1 MEQQPISAAHT
12 AVLPPS
18 ATLDPD
24 VMKSVVAIAETGSL
38 THAAQRVGRT
48 PAALSMQLKKLEEML
63 GVRLFCRDR
72 QGMEPTQEGERLLPH
87 ARRLI
92 AAQQEALDAF
102 RYPSLSGS
110 VRLGAIDDLP
120 GALLERALSGFA
132 RSHPD
137 VTVNTVMGTTR
148 RLAPMLEADE
158 LDLAI
163 LSPGGATPW
172 QPADRIV
179 WDEPLIWAARDGGN
193 AWRRRPLPV
202 AVATTGCAWR
212 RMTLEALDRVAIPYR
227 IAYQSDFLGPQQ
239 AAVMADLAV
248 APIPRSALQPGMRQL
263 RPFEG
268 FERLGQTRIAL
279 RLGADPSQAV
289 LALAER
295 IADCCGAAQD

>member
-1 MEQQPISAAHT
+1 ARPAT
-12 AVLPPS
+12 LPAS

-24 VMKSVVAIAETGSL
+24 VMKNVVAIAETGSL

-48 PAALSMQLKKLEEML
+48 PAALSMQLKKLEDML

-102 RYPSLSGS
+102 RYPALSGS

-120 GALLERALSGFA
+120 GARLEHALGGFA

-148 RLAPMLEADE
+148 LLAPMLEADE
-158 LDLAI
+158 LDLVI
-163 LSPGGATPW
+163 LSPGGTAPW

-179 WDEPLIWAARDGGN
+179 SDEPLVWATRDGGD

-212 RMTLEALDRVAIPYR
+212 RMTLEALDRAAMPYR

-248 APIPRSALQPGMRQL
+248 APIPRSAIQPGMRQL
-263 RPFEG
+263 RPSEG

-295 IADCCGAAQD
+295 IAECCGAAQD

>member
-1 MEQQPISAAHT
+1 MKQQPISASRSAS
-12 AVLPPS
+12 LPPS

-24 VMKSVVAIAETGSL
+24 VMRSVVAIAETGSL
-38 THAAQRVGRT
+38 TLAAQRMART

-72 QGMEPTQEGERLLPH
+72 QGMAPTAEGERLLPH

-92 AAQQEALDAF
+92 AVQQEALDAF
-102 RYPSLSGS
+102 RFPALSGI

-120 GALLERALSGFA
+120 GARLEDALSGFA
-132 RSHPD
+132 RSHPE
-137 VTVNTVMGTTR
+137 VIVNTVMGTTR
-148 RLAPMLEADE
+148 RLAPMLEAGE
-158 LDLAI
+158 IDLA
-163 LSPGGATPW
+163 LVSPGGATPW

-179 WDEPLIWAARDGGN
+179 SDEPLIWAARDGGD
-193 AWRRRPLPV
+193 AWRRRPLPI

-212 RMTLEALDRVAIPYR
+212 RLTLEALDRAGTPYR
-227 IAYQSDFLGPQQ
+227 VAYQSDFLGPQQ

-263 RPFEG
+263 RPSEG
-268 FERLGQTRIAL
+268 FERLGNTRIAL
-279 RLGADPSQAV
+279 RLGPEPSQVA

-295 IADCCGAAQD
+295 LTECCGAAQD